1 MYIDGRLRAAADSLQ
16 QMQQQIAESK
26 KRFKM
31 FYTLVR
37 AIQVLLTSLGQRED
51 TYLKEI
57 QCDETLRKVGD
68 GVSDGILSPHA
79 VALSQFSCVHPSGTQ
94 SAASGS

>member
-37 AIQVLLTSLGQRED
+37 AIQVLLTSLANER
-51 TYLKEI
+51 TP
-57 QCDETLRKVGD
+57 T
-68 GVSDGILSPHA
+68 
-79 VALSQFSCVHPSGTQ
+79 
-94 SAASGS
+94 